1 MRLAVC
7 NGDLKTASKASQT
20 GMAAGNPANATQLNH
35 LVWEFVTIRLHQS

>member
-20 GMAAGNPANATQLNH
+20 GMAAGNPASPTQLNH
-35 LVWEFVTIRLHQS
+35 LVWEFVGIRLHHI

>member
-20 GMAAGNPANATQLNH
+20 GMAAGNPASPTNQTPIANWAVQA
-35 LVWEFVTIRLHQS
+35 EGEK